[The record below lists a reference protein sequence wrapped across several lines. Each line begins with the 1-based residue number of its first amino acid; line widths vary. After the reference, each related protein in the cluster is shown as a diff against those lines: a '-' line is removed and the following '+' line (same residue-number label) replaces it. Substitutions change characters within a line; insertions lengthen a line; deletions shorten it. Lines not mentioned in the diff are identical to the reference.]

1 LQLRDKKIKRKD
13 IMNNEIYRTKVEVL
27 LVGTNIMVKII
38 NFFTK
43 IILWLSGIR
52 KKGVFVEYED
62 KIKITLTTTRWWFFK
77 GDEDILVLNKK
88 KISAASTAYSKR
100 FFGKTVQITLF
111 VAGFTDAQSY
121 AVKDSYETV
130 QTKIENWVGSDE

>member
-1 LQLRDKKIKRKD
+1 
-13 IMNNEIYRTKVEVL
+13 MSNEIYRTKVEVL

-52 KKGVFVEYED
+52 KKGIFIEYED
-62 KIKITLTTTRWWFFK
+62 KIKIILTTTRWWFFK

-111 VAGFTDAQSY
+111 VAGFTEAQSY

>member
-1 LQLRDKKIKRKD
+1 
-13 IMNNEIYRTKVEVL
+13 MSNEIYRTKVEVL

-52 KKGVFVEYED
+52 KKGVFIEYED
-62 KIKITLTTTRWWFFK
+62 KIKIILTTTRWWFFK

-100 FFGKTVQITLF
+100 FFGKTVQINLF
-111 VAGFTDAQSY
+111 VAGFTEAQSY
-121 AVKDSYETV
+121 DVKDSYETV

>member
-1 LQLRDKKIKRKD
+1 
-13 IMNNEIYRTKVEVL
+13 MSNEIYRTKVEVL

-38 NFFTK
+38 NFFTN
-43 IILWLSGIR
+43 IILWLCGIR

>member
-1 LQLRDKKIKRKD
+1 
-13 IMNNEIYRTKVEVL
+13 MNNEIYRTKVEVL